1 MRIRIHLYSGVRVCR
16 ESKEKLVSK
25 FYKHAWPFRRNKTLM
40 FGFMYIEKGLSWY
53 KKAGFSQFSLCCC
66 DKNGIYICKLELRY
80 EEARNVP

>member
-1 MRIRIHLYSGVRVCR
+1 MFR

-53 KKAGFSQFSLCCC
+53 KKAGPLFLSF
-66 DKNGIYICKLELRY
+66 
-80 EEARNVP
+80 

>member
-1 MRIRIHLYSGVRVCR
+1 MNIGILFR

-53 KKAGFSQFSLCCC
+53 KKAGCSYSYRSTVV
-66 DKNGIYICKLELRY
+66 KPTKI
-80 EEARNVP
+80 

>member
-1 MRIRIHLYSGVRVCR
+1 MCAHVCR

-53 KKAGFSQFSLCCC
+53 KKAGYSQFSLCCC